1 METRRIVLALG
12 VALLL
17 ALGATFF
24 LYRGVIAQRAAQPT
38 TKKIVAAVKPM
49 DAGSVLATDSV
60 TLIDWPANLP
70 TESTFEKVDDVVGRS
85 LIYPLGEKQPI
96 RAQYLAAPGSGIGLT
111 TKIPPGM
118 RGISVRSNEVVGV
131 AGFLYPGSH
140 VDVMVSYRE
149 PTSQELVTQIVL
161 QDVEVLTAGQRLEP
175 DPQGKPETVTV
186 VTLLLAPQ
194 DAARLALATQL
205 GNIQFV
211 LRNGAD
217 NTKAPPFS
225 VAMMQL
231 AGGETQLSPQKRTA
245 PAPARA
251 AGAAKAK
258 PPNFYEVETI
268 SGDKRSTDK
277 FQTPK

>member
-17 ALGATFF
+17 AIGATFF
-24 LYRGVIAQRAAQPT
+24 LYRGVIAQRASQPT
-38 TKKIVAAVKPM
+38 LKKIVAAVKPM
-49 DAGSVLATDSV
+49 DAGSVLAADSV
-60 TLIDWPANLP
+60 VLIDWPASLP
-70 TESTFEKVDDVVGRS
+70 TESTFDKVDDVVGRS
-85 LIYPLGEKQPI
+85 LIYPVGEKQPI
-96 RAQYLAAPGSGIGLT
+96 RSQYLAAPGSGIGLT

-140 VDVMVSYRE
+140 VDVLVSYRE
-149 PTSQELVTQIVL
+149 TVSQQLVTQIVL
-161 QDVEVLTAGQRLEP
+161 QDVEVLTAGQKLEP

-205 GNIQFV
+205 GTIQFV

-225 VAMMQL
+225 VAMVQL
-231 AGGETQLSPQKRTA
+231 AGGETPLKPQPR
-245 PAPARA
+245 PG
-251 AGAAKAK
+251 AGTGTAKAK
-258 PPNFYEVETI
+258 PKDFYEVETI
-268 SGDKRSTDK
+268 SGDKRSTEK
-277 FQTPK
+277 FEAPK

>member
-24 LYRGVIAQRAAQPT
+24 LYRGVLAQRAARPDM
-38 TKKIVAAVKPM
+38 KKIVAASKAL
-49 DAGSVLATDSV
+49 DAGSVLAADSV
-60 TLIDWPANLP
+60 ALIDWPASLP
-70 TESTFEKVDDVVGRS
+70 TESTFDKVDEVVGRS
-85 LIYPLGEKQPI
+85 LIYPVGEKQPI

-140 VDVMVSYRE
+140 VDVLVSYRE
-149 PTSQELVTQIVL
+149 LTTQELVTQIVL

-175 DPQGKPETVTV
+175 DPQGKPEPVTV
-186 VTLLLAPQ
+186 VTLLLSPQ
-194 DAARLALATQL
+194 DSARLALATQL
-205 GNIQFV
+205 GTIQFV

-225 VAMMQL
+225 VAMVQL
-231 AGGETQLSPQKRTA
+231 AGGETPLKPPKRT
-245 PAPARA
+245 
-251 AGAAKAK
+251 GTAKAK
-258 PPNFYEVETI
+258 PADFYEVETI
-268 SGDKRSTDK
+268 SGDKRSTEK

>member
-24 LYRGVIAQRAAQPT
+24 LYRGVLAQRAARPDM
-38 TKKIVAAVKPM
+38 KKIVAASKAL
-49 DAGSVLATDSV
+49 DAGSVLAADSV
-60 TLIDWPANLP
+60 ALIDWPASLP
-70 TESTFEKVDDVVGRS
+70 TESTFDKVDEVVGRS
-85 LIYPLGEKQPI
+85 LIYPVGEKQPI

-140 VDVMVSYRE
+140 VDVLVSYRE
-149 PTSQELVTQIVL
+149 LTTQELVTQIVL

-175 DPQGKPETVTV
+175 DPQGKPEPVTV
-186 VTLLLAPQ
+186 VTLLLSPQ
-194 DAARLALATQL
+194 DSARLALATQL
-205 GNIQFV
+205 GTIQFV

-225 VAMMQL
+225 VAMVQL
-231 AGGETQLSPQKRTA
+231 ASGGTPLPSPK
-245 PAPARA
+245 ARA
-251 AGAAKAK
+251 AKAR
-258 PPNFYEVETI
+258 PANFYEVETI
-268 SGDKRSTDK
+268 SGGKRSTEK
-277 FQTPK
+277 FETPK